1 MKLTR
6 PPFWLTPLWLPL
18 SVVFNVFLKNYKF
31 KPPSSWHHAH
41 YERPQA
47 WSLGDHFSLPCS
59 VIIIIII
66 KLGKNCVVT
75 VWHYSDWTALPLIC
89 MFREDYTT
97 AITHWVLV
105 MAFVLAMRQISLYPS
120 TVAAVF
126 IIPLNDFGFYQLWKG
141 NPTKLFL
148 LHSFGYRVHVFQ
160 RLVNQIDRQEIKT
173 ATRFLQVTQ

>member
-6 PPFWLTPLWLPL
+6 PSFWFTPLWLPL
-18 SVVFNVFLKNYKF
+18 SVVFTVFLKNYKF

-47 WSLGDHFSLPCS
+47 WSLGDRFSLPCS
-59 VIIIIII
+59 VIIII
-66 KLGKNCVVT
+66 KLGKNYAVT

-97 AITHWVLV
+97 VITHGVLG
-105 MAFVLAMRQISLYPS
+105 MAFVLARRQISLYPS

-126 IIPLNDFGFYQLWKG
+126 IIPLNDFGFYQLWKS
-141 NPTKLFL
+141 NQTKLFL

-160 RLVNQIDRQEIKT
+160 HLVNKIDRKEIKV
-173 ATRFLQVTQ
+173 ATRFPQVTQ